1 MGFQLS
7 SLGVEDDLE
16 LLRSG
21 AERVGA
27 EGLAIDALAL
37 RGRWHIDRERGH
49 GALGVVR
56 ARLDWEVR
64 HADVLHLDRD
74 LLLLSAN
81 KGLDGAQLPVLAV
94 SLDREGGVVRAEPEV
109 DVGMDGTSFTA
120 KRNLHTVLRGVGEL
134 PGLSGLA
141 LDSLNQAAIRA
152 DLRHAPAG
160 HLHVCARFRAVPDRT
175 AHGRAHHG
183 EHRDVRP
190 GPRGGA
196 LLYVLDVLRLHFD
209 KGRLHRRRLRHVLDV
224 AAGIERLW
232 NLYGRLDVRHR

>member
-37 RGRWHIDRERGH
+37 RGRWHLDRERGH
-49 GALGVVR
+49 GAL
-56 ARLDWEVR
+56 
-64 HADVLHLDRD
+64 
-74 LLLLSAN
+74 
-81 KGLDGAQLPVLAV
+81 
-94 SLDREGGVVRAEPEV
+94 GVVRAEPEV

-141 LDSLNQAAIRA
+141 LEG
-152 DLRHAPAG
+152 PFAG
-160 HLHVCARFRAVPDRT
+160 SA
-175 AHGRAHHG
+175 
-183 EHRDVRP
+183 
-190 GPRGGA
+190 
-196 LLYVLDVLRLHFD
+196 
-209 KGRLHRRRLRHVLDV
+209 
-224 AAGIERLW
+224 W
-232 NLYGRLDVRHR
+232 Q